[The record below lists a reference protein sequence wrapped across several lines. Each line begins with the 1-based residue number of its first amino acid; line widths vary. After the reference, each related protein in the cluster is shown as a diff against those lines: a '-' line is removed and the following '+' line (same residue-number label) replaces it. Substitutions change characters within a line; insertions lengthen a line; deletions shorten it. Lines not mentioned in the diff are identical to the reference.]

1 MLLKVS
7 QALLPCFTFDMKTSS
22 GRHSWADLVLND
34 LGQIVG
40 WVPYIIV
47 MCVASTNEE
56 AALWGAFGSMTAL
69 IALGVYRHSYAPKY
83 PLVQWLDGGQWVGFL
98 ALAITWEAT
107 RFNYKLISPISTS
120 VLLITTFVSMVVC
133 KPFTIQYARLKVDDK
148 VAASS
153 GFLKFNYILTSVWL
167 VVFLVSSVCTWVAW
181 ALHDDNLKSLS
192 STGYLI
198 LGTIVPILLPFVG
211 ALSMAPLSKYLAA
224 KAQDGR
230 PTGKSDAS
238 AASGSTDGG
247 SASGVEA
254 ANVSGS
260 PSPSNITMV

>member
-1 MLLKVS
+1 MLHKVM
-7 QALLPCFTFDMKTSS
+7 QALLPCFTLDMKTSS

-40 WVPYIIV
+40 WAPYIIV

-83 PLVQWLDGGQWVGFL
+83 PLVAWLDGGQWVGFL

-153 GFLKFNYILTSVWL
+153 GFLKFNHILTSVWL
-167 VVFLVSSVCTWVAW
+167 VVFLVMSVCTWLAW
-181 ALHDDNLKSLS
+181 ALHDDIHKSLS

-224 KAQDGR
+224 KR
-230 PTGKSDAS
+230 PTGTT
-238 AASGSTDGG
+238 AASGSTDGE

-260 PSPSNITMV
+260 HSPSNITMV